1 MSIVSSV
8 HVEGPAQVDGRHY
21 VTETHADHLGETYTL
36 EYLAPV
42 GADYVAIRTARAVSL
57 EAQLAEAEAD
67 ALLN

>member
-1 MSIVSSV
+1 MIVSSV

-21 VTETHADHLGETYTL
+21 VAETHTDHLGGVYTF
-36 EYLAPV
+36 EYLAAV
-42 GADYVAIRTARAVSL
+42 GADYASIATARAAAL